1 MCLSFIER
9 QNQLCVWC
17 FETGDTNEKLKSFCK
32 CNLVI
37 ATLLWGNTSNYTYFP
52 CLRLS
57 HFVNSAAGSSW
68 PFSFQNLFPFFFI
81 FIRHTDLVCIFAIS
95 YSKHVPM
102 LFLSSKHPR
111 EWLFKSCC
119 TLNYLLIR
127 RSSSTK
133 VPLYKVPAVHII
145 LCEKGDLLYGKS
157 LHYKIWFDF
166 TSFFYYVSVM

>member
-1 MCLSFIER
+1 M
-9 QNQLCVWC
+9 WC

-37 ATLLWGNTSNYTYFP
+37 ATLLWGNTSNYTHFASL
-52 CLRLS
+52 CLS

-68 PFSFQNLFPFFFI
+68 PFSLLNLFLFFFI
-81 FIRHTDLVCIFAIS
+81 IIRHTDLVCIFAIS

-119 TLNYLLIR
+119 TPNYLLIR
-127 RSSSTK
+127 RFSFTK

-157 LHYKIWFDF
+157 LHYKIWFNF
-166 TSFFYYVSVM
+166 TSFFHYVAVM